1 MASPTTPTAGRA
13 GVLAAT
19 LAVVAAAGCWGIAAI
34 MAKVGFEHGVSPGRM
49 AEARAAVAL
58 AVLAPLLAWRRRD
71 LLRPPTGS
79 LPVLLAFG
87 GCSPPASPGCCW
99 AGGLL
104 VVAGVVLAQLAQ
116 PRSAAAPAAG
126 GSVPEAV
133 APTEPWNA

>member
-1 MASPTTPTAGRA
+1 MASPTTPTAGRV

-58 AVLAPLLAWRRRD
+58 AVLAPLLAWR
-71 LLRPPTGS
+71 LLGQRLEPPQ
-79 LPVLLAFG
+79 L
-87 GCSPPASPGCCW
+87 